1 MGQGSCAII
10 PSMRLRD
17 IGEFELIE
25 RMAPIFG
32 NAGAVVGST
41 TAAFSRLA
49 LGIGDDAAVWEEAA
63 GVFSIATTDALVEGV
78 HFTHETTSWYDLG
91 WKAMASNVSDIA
103 GMGASPRFA
112 LVVLGA
118 HGDKEV
124 EDVLEMCRGMAD
136 VAGRFGAGVVG
147 GDTVSSPLTMI
158 SVTLLGE
165 AAGSRR
171 SDGSL
176 PILSRF
182 AARPGDILAVTGRLG
197 SSGGGLELLLK
208 DAAAVPGRLMPLVE
222 AHRRPMPRVQ
232 EGRMLVEAG
241 VRCGMDLSDGLVG
254 DLARICR
261 ASKVSAVVDVG
272 RLPLDPLLRD
282 SFGPRAVDLA
292 LTGGE
297 DYELLCAAPA
307 EVLSRAQLLLKS
319 AGGALTPVGRVM
331 EPGSE
336 SPRVKLTESTGKIY
350 VPTRSGWEHFTTN
363 VD

>member
-171 SDGSL
+171 SDGTL

-197 SSGGGLELLLK
+197 SSGGGL
-208 DAAAVPGRLMPLVE
+208 
-222 AHRRPMPRVQ
+222 
-232 EGRMLVEAG
+232 
-241 VRCGMDLSDGLVG
+241 
-254 DLARICR
+254 
-261 ASKVSAVVDVG
+261 
-272 RLPLDPLLRD
+272 
-282 SFGPRAVDLA
+282 
-292 LTGGE
+292 
-297 DYELLCAAPA
+297 
-307 EVLSRAQLLLKS
+307 
-319 AGGALTPVGRVM
+319 
-331 EPGSE
+331 
-336 SPRVKLTESTGKIY
+336 
-350 VPTRSGWEHFTTN
+350 
-363 VD
+363 